1 MAWASCTPPNP
12 HLTGHGLAAVGV
24 AATGCVALYAQTLV
38 AAVGVDAALAAGECG
53 AALVHVGARPAVI
66 LQAEAGAA
74 AALRA
79 RGAWGGHGQG
89 AGLPQGLQTCHPETE
104 GPLWLPSPW
113 VAGWHRKVEEADH
126 MEACPS
132 EEALSWPTPAI
143 RLSPLPGHW
152 CESPVTAMS
161 LHPQL
166 NAQARLM

>member
-66 LQAEAGAA
+66 LQAEA
-74 AALRA
+74 
-79 RGAWGGHGQG
+79 G